1 MLLHNYSIWYII
13 LVKEKF
19 VWSRRESLSYP
30 LSFPQPFPKSFLF
43 HSLLKFYL
51 LLAVILSFPCW
62 NQSVNTPLFLPP
74 SSSLPYA
81 CRTILI
87 SSCHV
92 LFCFSW
98 LAYKLHD
105 GRNGCLWGFLALSLL
120 LCINKRCSNFL
131 FVVIQ
136 QIFIKDLLFGRYY
149 SKHLRHSNEPNRQK
163 FLP

>member
-1 MLLHNYSIWYII
+1 MLKKNL
-13 LVKEKF
+13 F
-19 VWSRRESLSYP
+19 GQGESLYHTLCPSHNPFQNPSFSTVY
-30 LSFPQPFPKSFLF
+30 LSSIFFLQSFL
-43 HSLLKFYL
+43 
-51 LLAVILSFPCW
+51 VFPCW

-105 GRNGCLWGFLALSLL
+105 GRNGFLWGFLALSLL